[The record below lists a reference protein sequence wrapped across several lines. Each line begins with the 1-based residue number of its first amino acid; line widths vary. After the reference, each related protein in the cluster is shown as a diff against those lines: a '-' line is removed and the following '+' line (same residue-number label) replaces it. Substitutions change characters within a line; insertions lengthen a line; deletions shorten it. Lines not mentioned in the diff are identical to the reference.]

1 MQINTRIT
9 QRITKQ
15 INTLRLPVASLL
27 IPVFIAINVG
37 VSCAHAAGLP
47 TTVVDALKR
56 GGIPQNA
63 VATYVQEVSGPVPRI
78 SINSTTGFNPA
89 STMKLVTSNAALD
102 ILGPAFTWKTQVYAT
117 GTQNGDA
124 LNGDLVI
131 KGSGDPKLVTEKFW
145 QFLRQIRAAGIR
157 EIRGNLIL
165 DRTVFED
172 MSYDASRFDGDPL
185 KPYNAGPDA
194 LLLNY
199 KALAFHFLPEA
210 SRRVVNVSVDPP
222 LAAYSISAPVF
233 SDGPCTDW
241 QAKLQPTLDKNG
253 TNFGGTFSAACG
265 EKTWYLHPYQMTHA
279 EYFGLVFR
287 QLWTDVGG
295 TFKGSIVDGVLPA
308 NARLLTEWQSP
319 ALPEVIRDI
328 NKYSNNV
335 MARQLLLTLAA
346 DVLKIPASPER
357 GARVIKTWLAGKGI
371 EADQLVIENGSG
383 LSRTERISAE
393 TMGRMLVAAFQS
405 PVMPELMSALP
416 LVGFD
421 GTMRKRLLKQTV
433 AGQAHIKT
441 GSLNDVRAVAGYVL
455 AASGKRYAVVCIINH
470 INAASGQAAHDALLQ
485 WIYENG

>member
-1 MQINTRIT
+1 MRITTRIT
-9 QRITKQ
+9 NRT
-15 INTLRLPVASLL
+15 NALRLSVASLL
-27 IPVFIAINVG
+27 IAINVG
-37 VSCAHAAGLP
+37 FSCAHAAGLP
-47 TTVVDALKR
+47 ATVVDALKR

-78 SINSTTGFNPA
+78 AINSTAGFNPA
-89 STMKLVTSNAALD
+89 STMKLVTSDAALE
-102 ILGPAFTWKTQVYAT
+102 ILGPVFTWKTQVYAT
-117 GTQNGDA
+117 GTQNGDV

-165 DRTVFED
+165 DRSVFED
-172 MSYDASRFDGDPL
+172 TSYDASRFDGDPL

-199 KALAFHFLPEA
+199 KALAFHFLPDA

-222 LAAYSISAPVF
+222 LAAYSITAPAF
-233 SDGPCTDW
+233 SDGPCVDW
-241 QAKLQPTLDKNG
+241 QAKLQPTLDRNG
-253 TNFGGTFSAACG
+253 TSFAGTFPAACG

-287 QLWTDVGG
+287 QLWADVGG
-295 TFKGSIVDGVLPA
+295 VFKGSIVDGVLPP
-308 NARLLTEWQSP
+308 NARPVTEWQSP

-335 MARQLLLTLAA
+335 MARQLLLTLAS
-346 DVLKIPASPER
+346 DVPASPER
-357 GARVIKTWLAGKGI
+357 GARVIKTWLTAKGI
-371 EADQLVIENGSG
+371 DASQLVIENGSG

-393 TMGRMLVAAFQS
+393 AMGRMLVAAFQS

-421 GTMRKRLLKQTV
+421 GTMRKRLLTQTV
-433 AGQAHIKT
+433 AGRAHIKT

-470 INAASGQAAHDALLQ
+470 INAAGGQAAHDALLQ

>member
-1 MQINTRIT
+1 MQITP
-9 QRITKQ
+9 RITKRV
-15 INTLRLPVASLL
+15 NTLLLPVVSRFFA
-27 IPVFIAINVG
+27 ICIAINVG

-47 TTVVDALKR
+47 MNVVDALKR

-78 SINSTTGFNPA
+78 AINSTLGFNPA

-102 ILGPAFTWKTQVYAT
+102 MLGPAFTWKTQVYAT
-117 GTQNGDA
+117 GTQNGDV

-145 QFLRQIRAAGIR
+145 QFLRQTRSAGIR

-165 DRTVFED
+165 DRSIFED

-199 KALAFHFLPEA
+199 KALAFHFLPDA
-210 SRRVVNVSVDPP
+210 SRRVVNVSIDPP
-222 LAAYSISAPVF
+222 LAAYPIAAPVF
-233 SDGPCTDW
+233 SDGPCADW

-253 TNFGGTFSAACG
+253 TSFAGTFSAACG

-287 QLWTDVGG
+287 QLWMDVGG
-295 TFKGSIVDGVLPA
+295 TFKGSIVDGVLPP
-308 NARLLTEWQSP
+308 NARLVTEWQSP

-335 MARQLLLTLAA
+335 MARQLLLTLAS
-346 DVLKIPASPER
+346 DVLKVPASPER
-357 GARVIKTWLAGKGI
+357 GARVITTWLTAKGI
-371 EADQLVIENGSG
+371 DASQLVIENGSG

-421 GTMRKRLLKQTV
+421 GTMSKRLLTQTV
-433 AGQAHIKT
+433 AGRAHIKT

-470 INAASGQAAHDALLQ
+470 INAPSGQAAHDALLQ

>member
-1 MQINTRIT
+1 MRI
-9 QRITKQ
+9 IKS
-15 INTLRLPVASLL
+15 SLL
-27 IPVFIAINVG
+27 VLPLFFSIAAT
-37 VSCAHAAGLP
+37 SCAFAAGLP

-78 SINSTTGFNPA
+78 AVNSSAGFNPA

-102 ILGPAFTWKTQVYAT
+102 MLGPAFTWKTQVYAT
-117 GTQNGDA
+117 GTQSGDV

-157 EIRGNLIL
+157 EIRGNLIM
-165 DRTVFED
+165 DRSVFED
-172 MSYDASRFDGDPL
+172 VPYDASGFDGDPL

-199 KALAFHFLPEA
+199 DVIAFHFLPDPS
-210 SRRVVNVSVDPP
+210 SRIVNVSVDPP
-222 LAAYSISAPVF
+222 LAAYPIRAPVF
-233 SDGPCTDW
+233 SDGACTDW
-241 QAKLQPTLDKNG
+241 QARLLPSLDRNG
-253 TNFGGTFSAACG
+253 ATFAGSFPAACG
-265 EKTWYLHPYQMTHA
+265 EKTWYLHPYQISHA

-287 QLWTDVGG
+287 QLWTEVGG
-295 TFKGSIVDGVLPA
+295 VFKGAIVDGVLPPA
-308 NARLLTEWQSP
+308 ARLVTEWQSP
-319 ALPEVIRDI
+319 ALPEVVRDI

-335 MARQLLLTLAA
+335 MARQLLLTLAS
-346 DVLKIPASPER
+346 DVLKLPATPER
-357 GARVIKTWLAGKGI
+357 GARVIKTWLSGKGI
-371 EADQLVIENGSG
+371 DTNQLVIENGSG

-393 TMGRMLVAAFQS
+393 SMGRMLVAAYQS
-405 PVMPELMSALP
+405 PIMPELMSALP
-416 LVGFD
+416 LVGYD
-421 GTMRKRLLKQTV
+421 GTMRKRLLTQTV
-433 AGQAHIKT
+433 AGRAHIKT

-470 INAASGQAAHDALLQ
+470 INAPSGQAAQDALLQ

>member
-1 MQINTRIT
+1 MQITSRLT
-9 QRITKQ
+9 
-15 INTLRLPVASLL
+15 TLLFPVVSLL
-27 IPVFIAINVG
+27 ISINVG
-37 VSCAHAAGLP
+37 VSCVHAAGLP
-47 TTVVDALKR
+47 TTVVEALKR

-63 VATYVQEVSGPVPRI
+63 VATYVQEVNGPVPRI
-78 SINSTTGFNPA
+78 TINSTTGFNPA
-89 STMKLVTSNAALD
+89 STMKLVTSNAALEL
-102 ILGPAFTWKTQVYAT
+102 LGPAYTWKTQVYAT
-117 GTQNGDA
+117 GTQNGDV

-165 DRTVFED
+165 DRSVFED
-172 MSYDASRFDGDPL
+172 MSHDASRFDGDPL

-199 KALAFHFLPEA
+199 KALAFHFLPDA

-222 LAAYSISAPVF
+222 LAAYSITGPIL
-233 SDGPCTDW
+233 SDGPCVDW
-241 QAKLQPTLDKNG
+241 QARLMPSLDRNGANFAGTLP
-253 TNFGGTFSAACG
+253 AACG

-287 QLWTDVGG
+287 QLWADVGG
-295 TFKGSIVDGVLPA
+295 VFQGSIVDGVIPP
-308 NARLLTEWQSP
+308 NARLVTQWQSP

-346 DVLKIPASPER
+346 EVLKVPASPER
-357 GARVIKTWLAGKGI
+357 GARVVKTWLAEKGI
-371 EADQLVIENGSG
+371 DTNQLVIENGSG
-383 LSRTERISAE
+383 LSRSERITAE
-393 TMGRMLVAAFQS
+393 AMGRMLVAGFQS

-421 GTMRKRLLKQTV
+421 GTMRKRLLTQTV
-433 AGQAHIKT
+433 AGRAHIKT

-455 AASGKRYAVVCIINH
+455 AVSGKRYAIVCIINH
-470 INAASGQAAHDALLQ
+470 VNAASGQAAHDALLQ

>member
-1 MQINTRIT
+1 MRIA
-9 QRITKQ
+9 
-15 INTLRLPVASLL
+15 TLLLPVVSL
-27 IPVFIAINVG
+27 FISINVG
-37 VSCAHAAGLP
+37 ASCAHAAGLP
-47 TTVVDALKR
+47 VSVTDALKR
-56 GGIPQNA
+56 SGIPQNA
-63 VATYVQEVSGPVPRI
+63 MATYVQEVSGPVPSI
-78 SINSTTGFNPA
+78 AINSTAGFNPA
-89 STMKLVTSNAALD
+89 STMKLVTSDAALEM
-102 ILGPAFTWKTQVYAT
+102 LGPAFIWKTQVYAT
-117 GTQNGDA
+117 GTQNGDV

-165 DRTVFED
+165 DRSTFED
-172 MSYDASRFDGDPL
+172 TLYDAARFDGDPL
-185 KPYNAGPDA
+185 KPYNAGSDA

-199 KALAFHFLPEA
+199 KALAFHFLPDA
-210 SRRVVNVSVDPP
+210 SRRIVNVSVDPP
-222 LAAYSISAPVF
+222 LAGYPITAPVF
-233 SDGPCTDW
+233 SDGPCADW
-241 QAKLQPTLDKNG
+241 QARLMPALDRNASS
-253 TNFGGTFSAACG
+253 FAGTFPAACG

-295 TFKGSIVDGVLPA
+295 IFNGSIVDGVLPM
-308 NARLLTEWQSP
+308 NARLVTEWQSP

-335 MARQLLLTLAA
+335 MARQLLLTLAS
-346 DVLKIPASPER
+346 DVLKLPATPER
-357 GARVIKTWLAGKGI
+357 GARVIKAWLTAKGI
-371 EADQLVIENGSG
+371 DASQLVIENGSG

-393 TMGRMLVAAFQS
+393 AMGRMLVAAFQS

-416 LVGFD
+416 LVGYD
-421 GTMRKRLLKQTV
+421 GTMRKRLLTQTV
-433 AGQAHIKT
+433 AGRAHIKT

-470 INAASGQAAHDALLQ
+470 INASGGQAAHDALLQ

>member
-1 MQINTRIT
+1 MRIFT
-9 QRITKQ
+9 KIFKRIKA
-15 INTLRLPVASLL
+15 LLPPVASLL
-27 IPVFIAINVG
+27 IVLNVG
-37 VSCAHAAGLP
+37 MTCAHAAGLP

-56 GGIPQNA
+56 GAIPQNA

-78 SINSTTGFNPA
+78 AINSTTGFNPA
-89 STMKLVTSNAALD
+89 STMKLVTSDAALE

-117 GTQNGDA
+117 GTQSGDV

-165 DRTVFED
+165 DRSVFED
-172 MSYDASRFDGDPL
+172 TSYDASHFDGDPL

-199 KALAFHFLPEA
+199 KALAFHFLPDA
-210 SRRVVNVSVDPP
+210 SRRVVSVSVDPP
-222 LAAYSISAPVF
+222 LAAYPITAPVF

-241 QAKLQPTLDKNG
+241 QAKLQPALDRNG
-253 TNFGGTFSAACG
+253 TRFAGAFPAACG

-295 TFKGSIVDGVLPA
+295 VFKGSIIDGVSPP
-308 NARLLTEWQSP
+308 NARLVTEWQSP
-319 ALPEVIRDI
+319 ALPEVVRDI

-335 MARQLLLTLAA
+335 MARQLLLTLAS
-346 DVLKIPASPER
+346 DVLKVPATSER
-357 GARVIKTWLAGKGI
+357 GARVIKTWLTAKGI
-371 EADQLVIENGSG
+371 DASQLVIENGSG

-393 TMGRMLVAAFQS
+393 AMGRMLVAAFQS

-421 GTMRKRLLKQTV
+421 GTMRKRLLTQTV
-433 AGQAHIKT
+433 AGRAHIKT

-470 INAASGQAAHDALLQ
+470 INAPSGQAAHDALLQ

>member
-1 MQINTRIT
+1 MHITTRIT
-9 QRITKQ
+9 
-15 INTLRLPVASLL
+15 TLFLPVASLL
-27 IPVFIAINVG
+27 ISINVG
-37 VSCAHAAGLP
+37 FSCAHAAGLP

-56 GGIPQNA
+56 GGIPQSA

-78 SINSTTGFNPA
+78 AINSTAGFNPA
-89 STMKLVTSNAALD
+89 STMKLVTSDAALE

-117 GTQNGDA
+117 GTQNGDV

-165 DRTVFED
+165 DRSVFED
-172 MSYDASRFDGDPL
+172 TSYDASRFDGDPL

-199 KALAFHFLPEA
+199 KALAFHFLPDA

-222 LAAYSISAPVF
+222 LAAYPITAPTF
-233 SDGPCTDW
+233 SDGPCVDW
-241 QAKLQPTLDKNG
+241 QAKLQPTLDRNG
-253 TNFGGTFSAACG
+253 TSFSGTFPAACG

-287 QLWTDVGG
+287 QLWADVGG
-295 TFKGSIVDGVLPA
+295 VFKGSIVNGVLPP
-308 NARLLTEWQSP
+308 NARPVTEWQSP

-335 MARQLLLTLAA
+335 MARQLLLTLAS
-346 DVLKIPASPER
+346 DVPASPER
-357 GARVIKTWLAGKGI
+357 GARVIKTWLTAKGI
-371 EADQLVIENGSG
+371 DASQLVIENGSG

-421 GTMRKRLLKQTV
+421 GTMRKRLLTQTV
-433 AGQAHIKT
+433 AGRAHIKT

-470 INAASGQAAHDALLQ
+470 INAPSGQAAHDVLLQ